1 MAASL
6 LHNGANINARF
17 FLIHGGHDKYDDNG
31 VDQHHCDDELSQSL
45 MILILIMMTMKLN
58 ARTAW
63 GDGVSHYAARHG
75 TVCILRFYFSVS
87 VGKFLRHGT
96 VCMLRFLLYTLKF
109 TFSNYAVCIFMI
121 YDINKLGRCDT

>member
-17 FLIHGGHDKYDDNG
+17 FLIRGGDDKYDDNG

-45 MILILIMMTMKLN
+45 MILILIMITMKLN

-75 TVCILRFYFSVS
+75 TVC
-87 VGKFLRHGT
+87 
-96 VCMLRFLLYTLKF
+96 MLRFLLYTIKF
-109 TFSNYAVCIFMI
+109 TFSNYAVCIFVI
-121 YDINKLGRCDT
+121 YDINKLGRCETITATDPLTDRGWCY

>member
-17 FLIHGGHDKYDDNG
+17 FLLHGGDDKYDDNG

-45 MILILIMMTMKLN
+45 MILILIMITMKLN

-75 TVCILRFYFSVS
+75 TVCILRF
-87 VGKFLRHGT
+87 
-96 VCMLRFLLYTLKF
+96 LLYCFCGKIFKAWHGLHAQVFTLHHQASS
-109 TFSNYAVCIFMI
+109 SNSPFPTMRSAY
-121 YDINKLGRCDT
+121 L

>member
-17 FLIHGGHDKYDDNG
+17 FLIHGGDDKYDDNG
-31 VDQHHCDDELSQSL
+31 DGPASLWL
-45 MILILIMMTMKLN
+45 MILILMITMKLN

-75 TVCILRFYFSVS
+75 TVC
-87 VGKFLRHGT
+87 
-96 VCMLRFLLYTLKF
+96 MLRFLLYTIKF

-121 YDINKLGRCDT
+121 YDINKLGRCDSYLRNYHCN